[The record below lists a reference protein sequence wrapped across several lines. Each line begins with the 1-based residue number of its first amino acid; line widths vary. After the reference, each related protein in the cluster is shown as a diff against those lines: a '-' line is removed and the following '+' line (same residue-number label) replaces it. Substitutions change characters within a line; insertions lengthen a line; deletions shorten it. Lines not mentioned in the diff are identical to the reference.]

1 MSLFLKWRFSSYF
14 VYFEVKYYLQ
24 QQPMIYLHYEGT
36 YEQHQ
41 SLSKLD
47 LQSSV
52 FFSPNFQP
60 QFPET

>member
-1 MSLFLKWRFSSYF
+1 
-14 VYFEVKYYLQ
+14 
-24 QQPMIYLHYEGT
+24 MIYLHYEGT